1 MFGAEEFCVLVNN
14 SRFAPVADG
23 AAVDAEAARG
33 EGAGEGYGAVT
44 FDCEESRAGCP
55 GAGDCRVVFSAEAA
69 AN

>member
-14 SRFAPVADG
+14 SRVAPVADG
-23 AAVDAEAARG
+23 EARG
-33 EGAGEGYGAVT
+33 VEPARVEGPGEGYGAVT